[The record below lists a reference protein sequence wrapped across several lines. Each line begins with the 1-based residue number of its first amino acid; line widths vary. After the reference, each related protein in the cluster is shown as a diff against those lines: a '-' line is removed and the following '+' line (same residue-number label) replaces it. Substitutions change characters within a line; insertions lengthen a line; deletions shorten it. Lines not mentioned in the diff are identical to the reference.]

1 MSVKLPRPSKNFNGL
16 RHKKVRK
23 RKSLLS
29 TTQYAAKWPSSSVT
43 VCIYLI
49 TCSAQ
54 LLQMWKMARTKRG
67 GKKGMN
73 IFTDQKTNSF
83 MAVTTAGV
91 LEPALTLRISGKVQK
106 RYSDISCLTS
116 WSFSSLFISLLL
128 LPPPP
133 FFFSPLLKY
142 PGSTS

>member
-1 MSVKLPRPSKNFNGL
+1 
-16 RHKKVRK
+16 
-23 RKSLLS
+23 
-29 TTQYAAKWPSSSVT
+29 
-43 VCIYLI
+43 
-49 TCSAQ
+49 
-54 LLQMWKMARTKRG
+54 MARTKRG

-116 WSFSSLFISLLL
+116 
-128 LPPPP
+128 
-133 FFFSPLLKY
+133 
-142 PGSTS
+142 